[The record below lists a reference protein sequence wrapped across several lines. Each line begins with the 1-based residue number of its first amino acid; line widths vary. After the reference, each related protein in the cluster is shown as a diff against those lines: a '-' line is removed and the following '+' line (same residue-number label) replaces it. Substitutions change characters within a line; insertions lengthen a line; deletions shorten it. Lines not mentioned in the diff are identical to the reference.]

1 MSREKLVFHMLCQE
15 RNIFFLH
22 VMSREK
28 PVFFTWYV
36 KRERFCACC
45 IREKQSFAV
54 TTRERKPFEE
64 DGKEYHFLTREEM
77 EEEIISQR

>member
-1 MSREKLVFHMLCQE
+1 M
-15 RNIFFLH
+15 
-22 VMSREK
+22 
-28 PVFFTWYV
+28 FFTWYV
-36 KRERFCACC
+36 KSVTCFSHV
-45 IREKQSFAV
+45 ISREKQSFAV

>member
-1 MSREKLVFHMLCQE
+1 M
-15 RNIFFLH
+15 
-22 VMSREK
+22 
-28 PVFFTWYV
+28 
-36 KRERFCACC
+36 FCACC